1 MAMTAPARPLGRVV
15 VSLCGPSGTGKSQ
28 LAKALGERLG
38 TATSV
43 RVPSDYYLVPANGA
57 LEEYLRQP
65 LQYDWALLGAV
76 LASPDGRAI
85 TTPNFD
91 FERFQRRTDAGG
103 KTFTM
108 RRVAI
113 LDAVYPYPWA
123 DLRVLIATPSHLRQ
137 ARVAARDTVWGT
149 RVAQRWAHLELAH
162 AHLDGLAVSYDAV
175 LPGTDELTHSAEAV
189 VALLRGHGYWP

>member
-1 MAMTAPARPLGRVV
+1 VAMTAPARPLGRVV
-15 VSLCGPSGTGKSQ
+15 VSLCGPSGSGKSR
-28 LAKALGERLG
+28 LAQALAERLG

-43 RVPSDYYLVPANGA
+43 RVPADYYLVPANEA
-57 LEEYLRQP
+57 REAYLRQP

-76 LASPDGRAI
+76 LATPDGHAI

-103 KTFTM
+103 KTFMM

-113 LDAVYPYPWA
+113 LDAMYPYPWA
-123 DLRVLIATPSHLRQ
+123 DLRVLIAAPSHLRQ

-149 RVAQRWAHLELAH
+149 RVAQRWAHLELAR
-162 AHLDGLAVSYDAV
+162 AHLDGLAVPYDAV
-175 LPGTDELTHSAEAV
+175 LPGTDDPAHNAEVV